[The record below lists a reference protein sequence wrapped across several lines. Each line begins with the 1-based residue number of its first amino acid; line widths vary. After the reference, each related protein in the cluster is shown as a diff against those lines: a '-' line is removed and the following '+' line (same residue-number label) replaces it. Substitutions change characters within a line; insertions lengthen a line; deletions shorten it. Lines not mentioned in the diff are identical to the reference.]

1 MVETSVKRRRA
12 RSRPWLSV
20 ILALLAVAF
29 IVAMVLTGSLPETRQ
44 LAKFEAKGVLK
55 VPPEHVRRVELRV
68 GEDAAT
74 FVRASD
80 KAWVQSG
87 RQGVLT
93 GELLEHLTE
102 AILLMHTSGP
112 VRVMRRDEYHGTLLQ
127 EFGLDRPRYSV
138 ALFDGQ
144 RLLLEV
150 SFGGHNPQDL
160 LQYMQLKASDDI
172 YLMSRFVGQAWEHLW
187 EHVMDESV
195 SRHRGECQRNSWRSS
210 RC

>member
-1 MVETSVKRRRA
+1 METSVKRRQA

-20 ILALLAVAF
+20 TLALLAVAF

-44 LAKFEAKGVLK
+44 LAKFEPKGVLK
-55 VPPEHVRRVELRV
+55 VPPEHVHRVELHI
-68 GEDAAT
+68 GEHIAT
-74 FVRASD
+74 FVRTPN
-80 KAWVQSG
+80 KGWVHSG
-87 RQGVLT
+87 RQDVAT

-112 VRVMRRDEYHGTLLQ
+112 VRVMQRDEYHGIPLQ
-127 EFGLDRPRYSV
+127 EFGLDRPRSSV
-138 ALFDGQ
+138 VLSDGQ
-144 RLLLEV
+144 RTLLEV

-160 LQYMQLKASDDI
+160 LQYMQLKGSDDV

-195 SRHRGECQRNSWRSS
+195 SR
-210 RC
+210 

>member
-1 MVETSVKRRRA
+1 MVETSIKRRRA
-12 RSRPWLSV
+12 RNGPWLSV

-55 VPPEHVRRVELRV
+55 VPPERVRRVELRV
-68 GEDAAT
+68 GEHTAT
-74 FVRASD
+74 FVRAPD

-87 RQGVLT
+87 RQDVLT

-112 VRVMRRDEYHGTLLQ
+112 VRVMRRDEYHGTPLQ

-138 ALFDGQ
+138 ALSDGQ
-144 RLLLEV
+144 RPLLEV

-160 LQYMQLKASDDI
+160 LQYMQLKDRDDI
-172 YLMSRFVGQAWEHLW
+172 YLMSRFVGQAWAHLG
-187 EHVMDESV
+187 EHVLDESA
-195 SRHRGECQRNSWRSS
+195 SR
-210 RC
+210 

>member
-1 MVETSVKRRRA
+1 MSVT
-12 RSRPWLSV
+12 
-20 ILALLAVAF
+20 LALLAVAF

-68 GEDAAT
+68 GEHTAT
-74 FVRASD
+74 FVRAPN
-80 KAWVQSG
+80 KEWVQSG
-87 RQGVLT
+87 RQDVLT

-112 VRVMRRDEYHGTLLQ
+112 VRVMRRDEYHGTPLQ

-138 ALFDGQ
+138 ALSDGQ

-160 LQYMQLKASDDI
+160 LQYMQLKDSDDI

-187 EHVMDESV
+187 EHVMDQSV
-195 SRHRGECQRNSWRSS
+195 SR
-210 RC
+210 